1 MSAESGLGW
10 TTCSLDN
17 SAGVAKALVTMITSL
32 DVATPIAVQEVTP
45 LSKSAIA
52 RIHLL
57 ADASGTLN
65 GPFDD
70 QADGPHDV
78 FTPLSNAR
86 TLTLAHSGNTLPL
99 EVLLT
104 DYPLTRADTG
114 ELTFAVP
121 FVLADGTVPTWA

>member
-10 TTCSLDN
+10 TTASIDN
-17 SAGVAKALVTMITSL
+17 SSGSAKALVTMLTSL
-32 DVATPIAVQEVTP
+32 EVATPIAVQEVTP

-52 RIHLL
+52 RIHLA
-57 ADASGTLN
+57 ADASATFS

-86 TLTLAHSGNTLPL
+86 TVTLAHSGNTLAM
-99 EVLLT
+99 EMLLT
-104 DYPLTRADTG
+104 DYPLTRADSG

-121 FVLADGTVPTWA
+121 AVLAD